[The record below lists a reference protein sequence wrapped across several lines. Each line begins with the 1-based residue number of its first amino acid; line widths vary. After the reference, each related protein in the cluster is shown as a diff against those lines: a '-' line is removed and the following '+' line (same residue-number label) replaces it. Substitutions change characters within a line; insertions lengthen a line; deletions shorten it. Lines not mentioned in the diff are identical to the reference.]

1 MNEGE
6 QDNQYSKIR
15 DELFLLQ
22 SRTQKETQKKNLE
35 IKQNLQ
41 KSRNYTDVISI
52 MQVNSE
58 YRTLVQRQKL
68 QNYFRY
74 TTFFQKLV
82 KKNSFEKIQSL
93 IEKCADRVQ
102 YRFINQG
109 DIVYKYMEKAD
120 SVYFI
125 IKGEASVLIPKKYE
139 QIEDEK
145 QNKLQLQKNSVSIN
159 QNQKQHQY
167 QSSFRNNESQGQI
180 SGLNINL
187 NQAQSDDFRIASLA
201 DIPLD
206 SSFQKDH
213 KKYSQNQNSIYQLS
227 PIRST
232 KLKRGALIASQQFFF
247 QEGIDASPVK
257 SIDNIRR
264 LNSMSLIQEM
274 EVNKTRSF
282 SMSPKK
288 QNSNYSHIIDR
299 NQFSSA
305 AARALFSPEKL
316 DSSSNQ
322 KKDENFDID
331 IQGSEILS
339 SQKYPLLD
347 DNSSLQSFQ
356 TETQKNQNIL
366 QIKLFKSESKNKNQG
381 SNQSYF
387 NNQDLGYDGAER
399 MITSFSQIPYEN
411 NDAISEKSEID
422 SIIGENRYN
431 QNLSDFR
438 LEQTKKLSN
447 LEKVFMSE
455 PEFQLCFGSLYPHE
469 INNCALYFF
478 DGNTFK
484 YNFGQRI
491 KQNQN
496 TDTIDLIQKQPRSTT
511 CVALTPLQLAHL
523 DKNDYNDI
531 LKDIEEINLWRKIDQ
546 ICKSFDTEKV
556 PNLKKMIADIFPFLQ
571 KVVFQKGQLIFQQGE
586 FTRGCYIIK
595 KGEIELTKWS
605 IIDPPEEF
613 QKENQFRNWQSFC
626 YPQEITLS
634 LITPGQFFGE
644 EDILRNRR
652 FRSLNAKCK
661 SSECTLYFISKI
673 HFLRILY
680 ESNILVDI
688 FVNRSKLKD
697 KWHKEKFEKM
707 IQILK
712 DDYTKR
718 LGRNLFEEKKKEI
731 LGKKK
736 REEIEKEKKDYN
748 QMTGMFRDTY
758 EKMSWKM
765 SVADELN
772 FPFKQ
777 LENQETAERQKA
789 DQEYQTNDIQNQ
801 IRSHKQ
807 SRSNSSDSGLLS
819 DCNSQ
824 KRKIKQY
831 GRLVIQKGSKQTF
844 LEEKMAILA
853 NLQERQMR
861 QLAKKKQLLPQKT
874 IDEAISKTNLVQKSF
889 QNSHNLNISS
899 SIKNS
904 KNQPDKQNPQEQ
916 NQLKQISYV
925 NHFSKQYTQ
934 WKKKSN
940 SVEKIQKSNQNILEK
955 SQKENQYIS
964 IENKDNQ
971 CETQNNA
978 SCQSVNASK
987 DKRILSPDRF
997 SKQDSNQLQTQVL
1010 LPNQLQQQKRNKT
1023 NDPQINV
1030 KGKEVNEDTQL
1041 AKINLELDNETEIQK
1056 QEISEKQKQLMASLT
1071 CKIQGFQEDLQQK
1084 INKLNHKDKLQ
1095 MCEGKEK
1102 KLPVDFKIK
1111 TARTQAEAIVS
1122 HYINILNEQEKV
1134 QKKKKSKKVK
1144 RNKLDIIEY
1153 RLKGQVWAVMQMKR
1167 ELAKFEI
1174 KKQLTLK
1181 NEKSKQIIRSL
1192 SSPPVQQEQ
1201 ISNNQTL
1208 KTNIFIRQQD
1218 SKFHNIFEKIKNQVI
1233 EIQQDKFNQNNLYI
1247 PAFSVFPYTNNAEY
1261 ILSHPLL
1268 NSQADKTSI
1277 AFKHADL
1284 QDRDQQK
1291 KQRESLQRE
1300 QQVRSQTEETHSR
1313 KKQNNKK
1320 KNLDE
1325 LMIKE
1330 WNQTLQIAKQKQNNI
1345 DRENINDI
1353 SLIEFQQ
1360 PSPLSKQNSIQQA
1373 EPNLQLS
1380 KDVINVSS
1388 EDENKAKDQYNSKHD
1403 RQNNFEDEQQDIN
1416 LLNTTFQNTLRSD
1429 QKNKS
1434 LEANQKQRQPSD
1446 CFRKN
1451 LISDQKQGSNI
1462 VNYHTSSLNRNKYH
1476 KSFNQEQKKSQNSSL
1491 MSNANFRKRILSQ
1504 QFTYQE
1510 QLQQQFKSIEDN
1522 IKQNLQSTNSFII
1535 LKNASNKDILNN
1547 QVNDQ
1552 GEQENRVDIH
1562 QIKNLNNTETQ
1573 STIKQLVMSANRI
1586 VRSSSSS
1593 LNNKNGISISKSNLI
1608 NKINNKIS
1616 QIKQEES
1623 YANCLN
1629 INNSFLTAEQN
1640 NNSNSQ
1646 YQITNY
1652 FLNKNSNLQNIQN
1665 QKQAINQGDKIDGV
1679 MKIINESQLNYLKKI
1694 NIQQKPNS
1702 LVITNHQGKPITY
1715 KFK

>member
-6 QDNQYSKIR
+6 QDNQYSKIK

-22 SRTQKETQKKNLE
+22 SRTQKETQKKNIE

-41 KSRNYTDVISI
+41 KTRNYTDVISI
-52 MQVNSE
+52 MQLNIE
-58 YRTLVQRQKL
+58 YRTLVQKQRL

-74 TTFFQKLV
+74 TTFFQKLL
-82 KKNSFEKIQSL
+82 KKNSFEKIQGL

-109 DIVYKYMEKAD
+109 DIIYKYMEKAD

-139 QIEDEK
+139 QMEDEK
-145 QNKLQLQKNSVSIN
+145 QNKLQLQKNPVSTN
-159 QNQKQHQY
+159 QNQRQQQY

-180 SGLNINL
+180 SGNNINT
-187 NQAQSDDFRIASLA
+187 NQNYGDDFRIASLA

-206 SSFQKDH
+206 SSFQKDY

-257 SIDNIRR
+257 SVDNIRK

-282 SMSPKK
+282 NMSPKK
-288 QNSNYSHIIDR
+288 QNSNYSHSIDR
-299 NQFSSA
+299 NQFTQA

-316 DSSSNQ
+316 DNSSNQ
-322 KKDENFDID
+322 KKDEIFDID

-339 SQKYPLLD
+339 PEKQPLYD
-347 DNSSLQSFQ
+347 ENNSIQSFQ
-356 TETQKNQNIL
+356 TDTHKNQNIL
-366 QIKLFKSESKNKNQG
+366 QIKLFKSDSNYKNQG
-381 SNQSYF
+381 SSNQSYF
-387 NNQDLGYDGAER
+387 NNQDFGYDGAER
-399 MITSFSQIPYEN
+399 MITSFSQIPHEN
-411 NDAISEKSEID
+411 NDVISEKSEID
-422 SIIGENRYN
+422 SIIGENRNN
-431 QNLSDFR
+431 QDLSDFR
-438 LEQTKKLSN
+438 LDQTKKLSN

-455 PEFQLCFGSLYPHE
+455 PEFQLCFGQLYPHE

-484 YNFGQRI
+484 YNFGQRL
-491 KQNQN
+491 KENQN

-511 CVALTPLQLAHL
+511 CVALTPMQLAQL

-556 PNLKKMIADIFPFLQ
+556 PNLRKMIADIFPFLQ

-586 FTRGCYIIK
+586 FTKGCYIIK

-644 EDILRNRR
+644 EDMLRNRR

-712 DDYTKR
+712 DDYSKR

-777 LENQETAERQKA
+777 LEKQAAAGNEKV
-789 DQEYQTNDIQNQ
+789 DQDYQTNDIQNQ
-801 IRSHKQ
+801 IRSYKQ
-807 SRSNSSDSGLLS
+807 SRSNSTDSGLLS
-819 DCNSQ
+819 DNNSQ
-824 KRKIKQY
+824 KKKIKQY

-874 IDEAISKTNLVQKSF
+874 IEEAINKTNLVQKSF
-889 QNSHNLNISS
+889 QNSHALNAS
-899 SIKNS
+899 SIIQNPKN
-904 KNQPDKQNPQEQ
+904 KPDKQNTQEL
-916 NQLKQISYV
+916 NQIKQISYV
-925 NHFSKQYTQ
+925 NHFSKQYIQ

-940 SVEKIQKSNQNILEK
+940 SVEKIQKQSQNTLEK
-955 SQKENQYIS
+955 NEQENEQTQ

-971 CETQNNA
+971 CEIQDNAVYHNVNQN
-978 SCQSVNASK
+978 K
-987 DKRILSPDRF
+987 DKKILSPDRF
-997 SKQDSNQLQTQVL
+997 QKQDCNQLQTQA
-1010 LPNQLQQQKRNKT
+1010 LPNQFPQLKGNKT
-1023 NDPQINV
+1023 NDSQTNV
-1030 KGKEVNEDTQL
+1030 KANVNEDKQL
-1041 AKINLELDNETEIQK
+1041 AKINQELDNETEIQK
-1056 QEISEKQKQLMASLT
+1056 QEISEKQKQLMATLT

-1084 INKLNHKDKLQ
+1084 INKINNKDKLQ
-1095 MCEGKEK
+1095 MCEDIEK

-1111 TARTQAEAIVS
+1111 TARTQAEAITS
-1122 HYINILNEQEKV
+1122 HYMNILNEQEKV
-1134 QKKKKSKKVK
+1134 QKKKKNKKVK

-1192 SSPPVQQEQ
+1192 SSPPNQQEQ
-1201 ISNNQTL
+1201 IKSNQNL
-1208 KTNIFIRQQD
+1208 KTNTFIRQQD
-1218 SKFHNIFEKIKNQVI
+1218 SQFHNIFEKIKNQIV
-1233 EIQQDKFNQNNLYI
+1233 EIQQDKFNQNNVYI

-1277 AFKHADL
+1277 AFRNTDL
-1284 QDRDQQK
+1284 QNNNQQVR
-1291 KQRESLQRE
+1291 QSESLQRE
-1300 QQVRSQTEETHSR
+1300 QKVRSQTEETHSR
-1313 KKQNNKK
+1313 KKQNEKK

-1325 LMIKE
+1325 VMIKE
-1330 WNQTLQIAKQKQNNI
+1330 WNQALQIAKQKQNNI
-1345 DRENINDI
+1345 DKEDINDL

-1360 PSPLSKQNSIQQA
+1360 PSSLSKQNSIQKA
-1373 EPNLQLS
+1373 EPTLQFS
-1380 KDVINVSS
+1380 KDIIKISS
-1388 EDENKAKDQYNSKHD
+1388 DDENKTKDLYKSKPE
-1403 RQNNFEDEQQDIN
+1403 RQNNFAEEHEEYGINAQNKTYSNGFNSQQKI
-1416 LLNTTFQNTLRSD
+1416 R
-1429 QKNKS
+1429 S
-1434 LEANQKQRQPSD
+1434 LEPNSKQRQPSD
-1446 CFRKN
+1446 CFKKN

-1462 VNYHTSSLNRNKYH
+1462 VNYHTSQLNRNKSN
-1476 KSFNQEQKKSQNSSL
+1476 KSHNQEQQKSQNSSL
-1491 MSNANFRKRILSQ
+1491 SNVNFRKRILSQ
-1504 QFTYQE
+1504 QFSYQE
-1510 QLQQQFKSIEDN
+1510 QLQQQFKSIEDS
-1522 IKQNLQSTNSFII
+1522 IKQNLQSTNSFQK
-1535 LKNASNKDILNN
+1535 LKSESNKDILNN
-1547 QVNDQ
+1547 QLNDQ
-1552 GEQENRVDIH
+1552 SEQEKRVDIP
-1562 QIKNLNNTETQ
+1562 QIKNLNNIETQ
-1573 STIKQLVMSANRI
+1573 STIKQLVMSGNRI

-1593 LNNKNGISISKSNLI
+1593 LNNKNGIHISKSNLI
-1608 NKINNKIS
+1608 TKINSKIS

-1623 YANCLN
+1623 CANYLN
-1629 INNSFLTAEQN
+1629 ANNSFLTAEQN
-1640 NNSNSQ
+1640 NNSNCQ

-1652 FLNKNSNLQNIQN
+1652 FLNKNSNLQNISN
-1665 QKQAINQGDKIDGV
+1665 QKQDQNKGDKIDGV

-1694 NIQQKPNS
+1694 KIQPKPNS

>member
-41 KSRNYTDVISI
+41 KTRNYTDVISI
-52 MQVNSE
+52 MQVNNE
-58 YRTLVQRQKL
+58 YRTLIQRQKL

-74 TTFFQKLV
+74 TTFFQKLL
-82 KKNSFEKIQSL
+82 KKNSLEKIQGL

-125 IKGEASVLIPKKYE
+125 IRGEVSVLIPKKYE

-145 QNKLQLQKNSVSIN
+145 QNKLQLQKNTVSTN
-159 QNQKQHQY
+159 QNQKQQQY
-167 QSSFRNNESQGQI
+167 QSSFRNNESQSQI
-180 SGLNINL
+180 SGLNINM
-187 NQAQSDDFRIASLA
+187 NQAYNDDFRIASLA

-213 KKYSQNQNSIYQLS
+213 KKYSQNQNSIYHLS
-227 PIRST
+227 PKRSA
-232 KLKRGALIASQQFFF
+232 KLKRGALISSQQFFF
-247 QEGIDASPVK
+247 QEGMDASPVK

-282 SMSPKK
+282 NMSPKK
-288 QNSNYSHIIDR
+288 QNSNCSHSIDR

-316 DSSSNQ
+316 DGSLNQ

-339 SQKYPLLD
+339 SEKQPLLD
-347 DNSSLQSFQ
+347 NNNNGIQQFQSD
-356 TETQKNQNIL
+356 TEKNQQIL
-366 QIKLFKSESKNKNQG
+366 QIKLFKSDSNYKNLG
-381 SNQSYF
+381 GNQSYF
-387 NNQDLGYDGAER
+387 NNQDFGYDGAER
-399 MITSFSQIPYEN
+399 MITSFSQIPHEN
-411 NDAISEKSEID
+411 NDVISEKSEID
-422 SIIGENRYN
+422 SIIGENRNN
-431 QNLSDFR
+431 QDLSDFR

-484 YNFGQRI
+484 YNFGQRL
-491 KQNQN
+491 KENQN

-511 CVALTPLQLAHL
+511 CVALTPLQLAQL

-556 PNLKKMIADIFPFLQ
+556 PNLRKMIADIFPFLQ

-586 FTRGCYIIK
+586 FTRGCFIIK

-644 EDILRNRR
+644 EDMLRNRR

-697 KWHKEKFEKM
+697 KWHKEKYEKI

-712 DDYTKR
+712 DDYSKR

-758 EKMSWKM
+758 EKMTWKM

-777 LENQETAERQKA
+777 LENQEASEKEKTVQDNKN
-789 DQEYQTNDIQNQ
+789 NDNQNQ
-801 IRSHKQ
+801 IRSYKQ
-807 SRSNSSDSGLLS
+807 SRSNSTDSVLISDS
-819 DCNSQ
+819 NSQ
-824 KRKIKQY
+824 KKKIKQY
-831 GRLVIQKGSKQTF
+831 GRLIIQKGSKQTF

-861 QLAKKKQLLPQKT
+861 QLAKKKQILPQKT
-874 IDEAISKTNLVQKSF
+874 IEEALSKTNLVQKSL
-889 QNSHNLNISS
+889 QNSHNLNTSS
-899 SIKNS
+899 TIQNTKNNS
-904 KNQPDKQNPQEQ
+904 EKQSSQDQ
-916 NQLKQISYV
+916 KQLKQTTFI
-925 NHFSKQYTQ
+925 NHFSKQYIQ

-940 SVEKIQKSNQNILEK
+940 SVEKIQKQNQNLLEK
-955 SQKENQYIS
+955 DQNENQQIL

-971 CETQNNA
+971 NEIHENA
-978 SCQSVNASK
+978 QQLNPNSNK
-987 DKRILSPDRF
+987 DKKILSPDKIQ
-997 SKQDSNQLQTQVL
+997 KQDFNSLQAQAFLNQF
-1010 LPNQLQQQKRNKT
+1010 QQQKGNKT
-1023 NDPQINV
+1023 NDPQVNV
-1030 KGKEVNEDTQL
+1030 KGKQIHEDKLL
-1041 AKINLELDNETEIQK
+1041 AKINQDQDDETEIQK
-1056 QEISEKQKQLMASLT
+1056 QETFEKQQQLMATLT
-1071 CKIQGFQEDLQQK
+1071 CKIQGFQEDLQLK
-1084 INKLNHKDKLQ
+1084 INKMNNKDQLQ
-1095 MCEGKEK
+1095 MCNDLEK

-1111 TARTQAEAIVS
+1111 TARSQAEAIAS
-1122 HYINILNEQEKV
+1122 HYMNILNEQEKV
-1134 QKKKKSKKVK
+1134 QKKKKNKKVK

-1181 NEKSKQIIRSL
+1181 NEKSKQVIRSL

-1201 ISNNQTL
+1201 ISNQQML
-1208 KTNIFIRQQD
+1208 KTNTQIREQD
-1218 SKFHNIFEKIKNQVI
+1218 SKFHNIFEKIKNQI
-1233 EIQQDKFNQNNLYI
+1233 IQIQQDKFNQNNVYI

-1277 AFKHADL
+1277 AFKSTDHT
-1284 QDRDQQK
+1284 QQVIGRD
-1291 KQRESLQRE
+1291 SLQRE
-1300 QQVRSQTEETHSR
+1300 QKVRSQTEETHSR
-1313 KKQNNKK
+1313 KKQNDNK

-1330 WNQTLQIAKQKQNNI
+1330 WNQALQIAQQKQNIINQ
-1345 DRENINDI
+1345 ENINDL

-1360 PSPLSKQNSIQQA
+1360 PSSLSKQNSIQKA
-1373 EPNLQLS
+1373 EPRLQLS
-1380 KDVINVSS
+1380 KDIINVSS
-1388 EDENKAKDQYNSKHD
+1388 EEEDNIKDQQKSNHD
-1403 RQNNFEDEQQDIN
+1403 RQNNLTNEEQNFN
-1416 LLNTTFQNTLRSD
+1416 LLNRTYQNTFKSE

-1434 LEANQKQRQPSD
+1434 LETNQKQRQPSD

-1462 VNYHTSSLNRNKYH
+1462 VNYHTSSLNRNKSH
-1476 KSFNQEQKKSQNSSL
+1476 KSYNQEQQKSQNSSL

-1504 QFTYQE
+1504 QFTQQE

-1522 IKQNLQSTNSFII
+1522 IKQNFQSSNSFQI
-1535 LKNASNKDILNN
+1535 LKNLSNKDILNN
-1547 QVNDQ
+1547 QVNEQ
-1552 GEQENRVDIH
+1552 TEQEKRVDIH
-1562 QIKNLNNTETQ
+1562 QIKNLNNIETQ
-1573 STIKQLVMSANRI
+1573 STIKQLAMNGSRI

-1608 NKINNKIS
+1608 TKINNKIN

-1623 YANCLN
+1623 YANC
-1629 INNSFLTAEQN
+1629 INLTNSFLTAEQNN

-1665 QKQAINQGDKIDGV
+1665 QKQTTNKGDKIDGV
-1679 MKIINESQLNYLKKI
+1679 MKVINESQLNYLKKM
-1694 NIQQKPNS
+1694 NIQNKPNS